1 MTAYERIIQKYLP
14 KDGAQERL
22 TQARLYSE
30 LTAEEKAQR
39 EADIFNAQTGRLTGY
54 DCDKCK
60 NKGTIYST
68 VKRDFCGTETF
79 EVVSR
84 PCECLKM
91 RAEFKRIKKS
101 GLARLIERYN
111 FGTYIVKSEWQA
123 YIKKC
128 AEDFATNPVD
138 WFYIG
143 GQSGCGKTHICTAI
157 IGSLLKQ
164 GRSARYMLWGDD
176 ITAIKQAVTNAE
188 QYEKLMS
195 NVKNA
200 DVLYID
206 DFFKTRSGEGI
217 SNADVNTTF
226 KIINHRYNEQ
236 LPTVISSE
244 LSINE
249 IAAIDEALGSR
260 IAEMTR
266 THKIYIS
273 KDKSKNQRFYYG

>member
-1 MTAYERIIQKYLP
+1 M
-14 KDGAQERL
+14 
-22 TQARLYSE
+22 YSE

-84 PCECLKM
+84 PCECLKV
-91 RAEFKRIKKS
+91 RAEIRRIKKS
-101 GLARLIERYN
+101 GLSKLIERYN
-111 FGTYIVKSEWQA
+111 FDTYLVKNDWQG

-128 AEDFATNPVD
+128 AVDYAKKPID

-157 IGSLLKQ
+157 VGYLLKQ
-164 GRSARYMLWGDD
+164 GKSARYMLWGDD
-176 ITAIKQAVTNAE
+176 ITAIKQAVTVSEQYDKLMNNIKNAE
-188 QYEKLMS
+188 
-195 NVKNA
+195 
-200 DVLYID
+200 VLYID

-236 LPTVISSE
+236 LSTVISSE

>member
-1 MTAYERIIQKYLP
+1 M
-14 KDGAQERL
+14 
-22 TQARLYSE
+22 TQAKSYSDM
-30 LTAEEKAQR
+30 TAEEKAKR
-39 EADIFNAQTGRLTGY
+39 EADILNAQQGKLSDY
-54 DCDKCK
+54 DCKLCK
-60 NKGTIYST
+60 NKGAVYRAI
-68 VKRDFCGTETF
+68 KRDFCGTETF

-84 PCECLKM
+84 PCECLKV
-91 RAEFKRIKKS
+91 RAELKRIKKS

-128 AEDFATNPVD
+128 AEDFANNPVD

-200 DVLYID
+200 GVLYID

-273 KDKSKNQRFYYG
+273 KDKNKNQRFCYG

>member
-1 MTAYERIIQKYLP
+1 M
-14 KDGAQERL
+14 
-22 TQARLYSE
+22 YSE
-30 LTAEEKAQR
+30 LTAEERAQR

-60 NKGTIYST
+60 NKGTIYSA

-84 PCECLKM
+84 PCECLKV
-91 RAEFKRIKKS
+91 RAELKRIKKS

-157 IGSLLKQ
+157 VGSLLKQ
-164 GRSARYMLWGDD
+164 GRTARYMLWGDD

-195 NVKNA
+195 NVK
-200 DVLYID
+200 
-206 DFFKTRSGEGI
+206 
-217 SNADVNTTF
+217 NADVNTTF

-266 THKIYIS
+266 KHKIYIS

>member
-1 MTAYERIIQKYLP
+1 M
-14 KDGAQERL
+14 
-22 TQARLYSE
+22 TQAKSYSDM
-30 LTAEEKAQR
+30 TAEEKAKR
-39 EADIFNAQTGRLTGY
+39 EADILNAQQGKLSDY
-54 DCDKCK
+54 DCKLCK
-60 NKGTIYST
+60 NKGAVYRAI
-68 VKRDFCGTETF
+68 KRDFCGTETF

-84 PCECLKM
+84 PCECLKV
-91 RAEFKRIKKS
+91 RAEIRRIKKS

-111 FGTYIVKSEWQA
+111 FDTYLVKNDWQG

-128 AEDFATNPVD
+128 AVDYAKKPID

-157 IGSLLKQ
+157 VGYLLKQ
-164 GRSARYMLWGDD
+164 GKSARYMLWGDD
-176 ITAIKQAVTNAE
+176 ITAIKQAVTVSEQYDKLMNNIKNAE
-188 QYEKLMS
+188 
-195 NVKNA
+195 
-200 DVLYID
+200 VLYID
-206 DFFKTRSGEGI
+206 DFFKTRSGESV

-236 LPTVISSE
+236 LPTIISSE

-249 IAAIDEALGSR
+249 ISAIDEALGSR

-273 KDKSKNQRFYYG
+273 KDKNKNQRFCYG

>member
-1 MTAYERIIQKYLP
+1 
-14 KDGAQERL
+14 
-22 TQARLYSE
+22 
-30 LTAEEKAQR
+30 
-39 EADIFNAQTGRLTGY
+39 
-54 DCDKCK
+54 
-60 NKGTIYST
+60 
-68 VKRDFCGTETF
+68 
-79 EVVSR
+79 
-84 PCECLKM
+84 
-91 RAEFKRIKKS
+91 
-101 GLARLIERYN
+101 
-111 FGTYIVKSEWQA
+111 
-123 YIKKC
+123 
-128 AEDFATNPVD
+128 
-138 WFYIG
+138 
-143 GQSGCGKTHICTAI
+143 
-157 IGSLLKQ
+157 
-164 GRSARYMLWGDD
+164 MLWGDD

-200 DVLYID
+200 GVLYID

-249 IAAIDEALGSR
+249 IATIDEALGSR

-273 KDKSKNQRFYYG
+273 KDKNKNQRFCYG

>member
-1 MTAYERIIQKYLP
+1 MTAYEKIIQKHLQRE
-14 KDGAQERL
+14 KAQERL
-22 TQARLYSE
+22 TQAKSYSDM
-30 LTAEEKAQR
+30 TAEEKAKR
-39 EADIFNAQTGRLTGY
+39 EADILNAQQGKLSDY
-54 DCDKCK
+54 DCKLCK
-60 NKGTIYST
+60 NKGAVYRAI
-68 VKRDFCGTETF
+68 KRDFCGTETF

-84 PCECLKM
+84 PCECLKV
-91 RAEFKRIKKS
+91 RAEIRRIKKS

-128 AEDFATNPVD
+128 AEDFANNPVD

-200 DVLYID
+200 GVLYID

-273 KDKSKNQRFYYG
+273 KDKNKNQRFCYG

>member
-1 MTAYERIIQKYLP
+1 MTAYEKIIQKHLQRE
-14 KDGAQERL
+14 KAQERL
-22 TQARLYSE
+22 TQAKSYSDM
-30 LTAEEKAQR
+30 TAEEKAKR
-39 EADIFNAQTGRLTGY
+39 EADILNAQQGKLSDY
-54 DCDKCK
+54 DCKLCK
-60 NKGTIYST
+60 NKGAVYRAI
-68 VKRDFCGTETF
+68 KRDFCGTETF
-79 EVVSR
+79 EVVSQ
-84 PCECLKM
+84 PCECLKV
-91 RAEFKRIKKS
+91 RAEIRRIKKS

-128 AEDFATNPVD
+128 AEDFANNPVD

-200 DVLYID
+200 GVLYID

>member
-1 MTAYERIIQKYLP
+1 M
-14 KDGAQERL
+14 
-22 TQARLYSE
+22 TQAKSYSDM
-30 LTAEEKAQR
+30 TAEEKAKR
-39 EADIFNAQTGRLTGY
+39 EADILNAQQGKLSDY
-54 DCDKCK
+54 DCKLCK
-60 NKGTIYST
+60 NKGAVYRAI
-68 VKRDFCGTETF
+68 KRDFCGTETF

-84 PCECLKM
+84 PCECLKV
-91 RAEFKRIKKS
+91 RAECKRIKKS

-128 AEDFATNPVD
+128 AEDFANNPVD

-157 IGSLLKQ
+157 VGYLLKQ
-164 GRSARYMLWGDD
+164 GKSARYMLWGDD
-176 ITAIKQAVTNAE
+176 ITAIKQAVTVSEQYVKLMNNIKNAE
-188 QYEKLMS
+188 
-195 NVKNA
+195 
-200 DVLYID
+200 VLYID